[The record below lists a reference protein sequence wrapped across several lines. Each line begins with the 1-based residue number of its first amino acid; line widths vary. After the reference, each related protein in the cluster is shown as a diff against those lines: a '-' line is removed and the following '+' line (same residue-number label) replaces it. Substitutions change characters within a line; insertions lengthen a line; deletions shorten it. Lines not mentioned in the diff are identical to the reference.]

1 MERLTIRNSDGSVS
15 QPTGLNWADAL
26 NRLAAYEDT
35 GMTPKE
41 VHDMLER
48 EVPKK
53 PGIHRAYEEDEE
65 YIYFKCPNYCAIYCE
80 VYPQDK
86 YCRRCGQKLDWS
98 EEEKTNESMDKI
110 PEEW

>member
-15 QPTGLNWADAL
+15 QPTGLNWEEAL

-41 VHDMLER
+41 VHDMLAR
-48 EVPKK
+48 EVAKK

-65 YIYFKCPNYCAIYCE
+65 YIYFKCPNHCAIYCE
-80 VYPQDK
+80 VYPQDN
-86 YCRRCGQKLDWS
+86 YCRKCGQKIDWT
-98 EEEKTNESMDKI
+98 EEEETHDSMDKI

>member
-15 QPTGLNWADAL
+15 QPTGLNWEEAL

-41 VHDMLER
+41 VHDMLAR
-48 EVPKK
+48 EVSKK
-53 PGIHRAYEEDEE
+53 PRIHRAYEE
-65 YIYFKCPNYCAIYCE
+65 
-80 VYPQDK
+80 
-86 YCRRCGQKLDWS
+86 
-98 EEEKTNESMDKI
+98 EKTNDSMDKI